1 MEKNEFMFGNISSDK
16 LIEAQGVIMDVMHF
30 VEKNK
35 DSDDPEA
42 RKAAKTA
49 MCILAIDDMMRRP
62 VMNMLAESMVE
73 QINSE
78 KENRGGQLVILLPQE
93 VSLSL
98 FQRVINR
105 K

>member
-1 MEKNEFMFGNISSDK
+1 MEKNEVMFGNISTDK

-30 VEKNK
+30 VEQNK

-62 VMNMLAESMVE
+62 VMNMLAKSMVE
-73 QINSE
+73 QINAE
-78 KENRGGQLVILLPQE
+78 KSDRGGQLVILLPQE

-98 FQRVINR
+98 FQRVTNR

>member
-78 KENRGGQLVILLPQE
+78 KENRGGATCDSSAPRSISIPIPTGDK
-93 VSLSL
+93 S
-98 FQRVINR
+98 
-105 K
+105 

>member
-16 LIEAQGVIMDVMHF
+16 LIEAQGVIIDVMHF

-62 VMNMLAESMVE
+62 VMSMLAKSMVE
-73 QINSE
+73 QIEAE
-78 KENRGGQLVILLPQE
+78 KSDRGGANCDSSAPRSISIPIPTGDK
-93 VSLSL
+93 S
-98 FQRVINR
+98 
-105 K
+105 